1 MGTAAKKTVIPEKA
15 NLQEIES
22 ILDNPTE
29 MADMYLGRRDEAARA
44 ELQQVCFDATNIQ
57 GHAHGTSD

>member
-1 MGTAAKKTVIPEKA
+1 M

-44 ELQQVCFDATNIQ
+44 ELQQARFHAT
-57 GHAHGTSD
+57 TSEKTCSCYH